1 MGPVGWGVPG
11 SVPRKKEGDGDG
23 DGLLINNQELD

>member
-11 SVPRKKEGDGDG
+11 SVPHKKEGDGG
-23 DGLLINNQELD
+23 GLPINNQELD